1 MSERYLS
8 AVCADLLIKKQ
19 KNNKTYILLMKR
31 QNTGSNDGEYELPGG
46 HLEKDEDLFEAMIR
60 ETKEELLL
68 DLKREDI
75 KLIYLMHHYTGN
87 RLNFIFETDGSNIN
101 PQIGEPN
108 KCSELKW
115 VDINELPE
123 NTTDKIKTIINDI
136 NNNITYNMS

>member
-8 AVCADLLIKKQ
+8 VVCADLLIKKQ
-19 KNNKTYILLMKR
+19 ENNKTYILLMKR

-46 HLEKDEDLFEAMIR
+46 HLEKDEDLYDAMIR

-115 VDINELPE
+115 VDINELPD

-136 NNNITYNMS
+136 NNNITYNML